1 MPRSSMLPLLH
12 LCDSLF
18 PIGGYVHSDGLE
30 AATSSGAI
38 QTAADLEAW
47 MRVALDE
54 TLART
59 DGPSLALAWAAFCRG
74 DWVGLDVL
82 DREVHALRPSSTARE
97 ASRAIGTRL
106 IRTWMEIHPDHR
118 LRVLGE
124 TGSKALTFPVAF
136 GVVCASED
144 MPLQHALEGFM
155 YARLA
160 SVASAAM
167 RLMPIGQGQA
177 HTILSAMLAR
187 VPGTVQ
193 QVLAANARPSSFT
206 PAFDIAS
213 MSQQYVHSRLFRS

>member
-1 MPRSSMLPLLH
+1 MPESSLLPLLH

-38 QTAADLEAW
+38 QTAAGLEAW
-47 MRVALDE
+47 MRMTLDE

-59 DGPSLALAWAAFCRG
+59 DGPAVALAWAAFG
-74 DWVGLDVL
+74 SSDWAAIDLL

-97 ASRAIGTRL
+97 ASRAIGSRL

-118 LRVLGE
+118 LR
-124 TGSKALTFPVAF
+124 ALADARPQPMTFPVAF
-136 GVVCASED
+136 GAVCASED
-144 MPLQHALEGFM
+144 VPLRNALEGFM

-167 RLMPIGQGQA
+167 RLMSIGQGQA
-177 HTILSAMLAR
+177 HTLLSAMLAR
-187 VPGTVQ
+187 VPGVVQ
-193 QVLAANARPSSFT
+193 HVLDANARPSAFT